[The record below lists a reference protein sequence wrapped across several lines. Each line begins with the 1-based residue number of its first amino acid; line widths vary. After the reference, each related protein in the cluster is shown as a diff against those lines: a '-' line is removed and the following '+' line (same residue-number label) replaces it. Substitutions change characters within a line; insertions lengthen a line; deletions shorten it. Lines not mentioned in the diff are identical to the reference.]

1 MDPTPGDN
9 FPSQIKQLRGRL
21 GLTQVMLAERLG
33 VSFPTVNRWENGK
46 SVPSQLS
53 WNRLLEIAGELEADE
68 SAPDASET
76 WEPPMLDFTAR
87 PAVVGALVEG
97 ERLSFGHLANPAFAT
112 ETSNIDPLPHQRIAV
127 YDHMIRQPRLRFLL
141 ADDAGAGKTIMTGLY
156 IREMLSRRLLRRV
169 LIVPPAGLIGNWER
183 EMQVLFNLTFNVIA
197 GADAKNANPFVGK
210 GSDRVIVSVDTLA
223 GERMFARLREEKVEP
238 YDLIVFD
245 EAHKLSVDRGND
257 LRVRKTD
264 RYRLAEVLAGVRG
277 LDAAWQLPW
286 SSHHLLLLTAT
297 PHQGKEYPYY
307 GIWRLL
313 APDVLSTPEAF
324 DNFPAESRQNHFIR
338 RTKEEMVFLN
348 GKPLYPKRIS
358 DTLGYDLTQGP
369 VSEQALYDETTD
381 YMRHVYNR
389 AKHLNRSAARL
400 AMSVLQRRLASST
413 YALLRSYERRI
424 DKLDDLVR
432 QIQEGKLTE
441 EQLVV
446 LQRRL
451 GEEDDI
457 LDTKTAEE
465 ESAIGGREE
474 GEVSEEKLLAGVIAT
489 SLTDL
494 IVERD
499 QVYEL
504 RDLAR
509 KVYEQGEE
517 SKFDKLREVLTES
530 EYAGEKFIVFTE
542 HRDTLDYLVQ
552 RLGGMG
558 YTGQIAQI
566 HGGMYYTQRQEQ
578 VERFR
583 LSDEEGGARF
593 MICTDAAAEGINLQ
607 FCWIMIN
614 FDVPWNPARLEQRMG
629 RIHRYG
635 QKHDPVRIVNLV
647 APKTREGMVI
657 ETLLNKL
664 EIIRDS
670 LGSEKVFDSIGR
682 LFEGVSLKTYM
693 ERAVVENA
701 DDVAHELD
709 GRLTQEQVEALAA
722 KDKMLYGDGGDV
734 KRQLPRLRDD
744 LAQEAYRRLLPGYVR
759 QYLQAAA
766 PLVDIEIDGDMAECF
781 SLRATSKGA
790 VDPLLHALEAYSPRE
805 RECLT
810 VVRPEFK
817 ETAVWVHPGEPVFE
831 RFRAIVGDR
840 LGDDALRGA
849 VFVDPTA
856 AKPYV
861 FHVALVHVIREAD
874 PAIEDDASADD
885 AETRGR
891 GDTEHEKLS
900 ASPRLSLSVS
910 PFATEEVLDCQ
921 LVGVKQ
927 LEGAELSLCPVEQL
941 LLLKGGQG
949 LPPAAQRLAAAAEKL
964 RDQAAAFLSERVA
977 RSMALKKREN
987 LFATLPEREQ
997 FIQRGFNFQETELA
1011 TARVKQ
1017 SEQARTGNA
1026 GAMKALRE
1034 IKAQQRS
1041 LAERRAAALATI
1053 RREPELIVPG
1063 SVSFIAHALIVP
1075 SSNPEDLAR
1084 HDAEVERIAMDV
1096 ARAYEE
1102 AEGALVKDVHTP
1114 LLARAAGLTD
1124 NPGFDLLAIY
1134 PEGDPRGRKAI
1145 EVKGRA
1151 NTGDVEVSSNEWAR
1165 AANLRDGYW
1174 LYVVYGCA
1182 TSGPRLARVQDP
1194 FGNLLAKA
1202 KGSVLISAAQVNSVS
1217 AVGFNI

>member
-1 MDPTPGDN
+1 MDPTPGDE

-21 GLTQVMLAERLG
+21 GLTQVMLADRLG

-53 WNRLLEIAGELEADE
+53 WNRLLEIAGDLDEGEA
-68 SAPDASET
+68 ET
-76 WEPPMLDFTAR
+76 GEAKDCEPPMLDFTAK
-87 PAVVGALVEG
+87 PAVVGAVVEG

-197 GADAKNANPFVGK
+197 GADAKNANPFVGQ

-264 RYRLAEVLAGVRG
+264 RYRLAEALAGVRG

-324 DNFPAESRQNHFIR
+324 DNFPAECRQNHFIR

-369 VSEQALYDETTD
+369 VSEQTLYDETTD

-389 AKHLNRSAARL
+389 AKLLNRSAARL

-413 YALLRSYERRI
+413 YALLRSFERRI

-432 QIQEGKLTE
+432 QVQEGKLTE

-451 GEEDDI
+451 GEEDDV

-474 GEVSEEKLLAGVIAT
+474 GEVSEEKLLAGVIAA

-499 QVYEL
+499 QVYGL

-509 KVYEQGEE
+509 KVYDSGEE
-517 SKFDKLREVLTES
+517 SKFDKLREVLTKS
-530 EYAGEKFIVFTE
+530 EFAEEKFIVFTE

-566 HGGMYYTQRQEQ
+566 HGGMYYTERQQQ

-583 LSDEEGGARF
+583 LSHEEGGARF

-693 ERAVVENA
+693 ERAVVENV

-766 PLVDIEIDGDMAECF
+766 PLVDIEIDGDMDECF

-810 VVRPEFK
+810 VVRPESK

-874 PAIEDDASADD
+874 PDLPE
-885 AETRGR
+885 
-891 GDTEHEKLS
+891 LS
-900 ASPRLSLSVS
+900 A
-910 PFATEEVLDCQ
+910 EEVLDCQ

-927 LEGAELSLCPVEQL
+927 LEGAGLSLCPVEQL
-941 LLLKGGQG
+941 LLLKGGHG
-949 LPPAAQRLAAAAEKL
+949 LPPAAQRLAAVAEKL

-1017 SEQARTGNA
+1017 SEKARSGNA

-1034 IKAQQRS
+1034 IKDQQRS

-1102 AEGALVKDVHTP
+1102 TEGALVKDVHTP
-1114 LLARAAGLTD
+1114 ELARAAGLTD

-1134 PEGDPRGRKAI
+1134 PEGDSRGRRAI

-1174 LYVVYGCA
+1174 VYVVYGCA
-1182 TSGPRLARVQDP
+1182 TSMPQLDRVQDP
-1194 FGNLLAKA
+1194 FGTLLAKA
-1202 KGSVLISAAQVNSVS
+1202 KGSMLISRQQIRQASQS
-1217 AVGFNI
+1217 